1 MEMADDQIGGSFV
14 GRKRLQFDDAG
25 PDFGGGKSS
34 VVGKSARIRTVFF
47 SLIRWLLL
55 PTENRLLKVVPSP
68 PQSIN
73 QR

>member
-47 SLIRWLLL
+47 FCYQMAF
-55 PTENRLLKVVPSP
+55 TAD
-68 PQSIN
+68 
-73 QR
+73 

>member
-47 SLIRWLLL
+47 LLSDGFYC
-55 PTENRLLKVVPSP
+55 RLKIACLKLCRA